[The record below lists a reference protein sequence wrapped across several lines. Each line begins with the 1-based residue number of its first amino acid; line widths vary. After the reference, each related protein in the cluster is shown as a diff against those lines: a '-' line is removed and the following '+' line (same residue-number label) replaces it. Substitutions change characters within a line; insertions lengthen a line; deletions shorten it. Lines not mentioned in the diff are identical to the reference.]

1 MTETLP
7 TRGQLE
13 RQISQKLQAFYRNRL
28 GHQPSKITCQ
38 LFDQK
43 LAIIIEESIT
53 QAEQIL
59 VKEGKKELAEQ
70 VHSQLDDA
78 IQPELKQVVEEIIKV
93 KIIDLLSDATL
104 QTGRTGMIAVLDQ
117 TPQVRNPDT
126 IPKVKS

>member
-1 MTETLP
+1 MIENLP

-13 RQISQKLQAFYRNRL
+13 RQISQKIQAFYRSRL
-28 GHQPSKITCQ
+28 GHQPSKVSCQ

-59 VKEGKKELAEQ
+59 VQEGKKELAEE
-70 VHSQLDDA
+70 VHSHLDDA
-78 IQPELKQVVEEIIKV
+78 IQPELKQLVEEIIQV

-117 TPQVRNPDT
+117 TPQVRNPDS

>member
-13 RQISQKLQAFYRNRL
+13 RQISQKIQAFYRNRL
-28 GHQPSKITCQ
+28 GHQPSKVTCQ

-59 VKEGKKELAEQ
+59 VQEGKKELAEE

-78 IQPELKQVVEEIIKV
+78 IQPELKQVVEEIINV
-93 KIIDLLSDATL
+93 KIIDLLSDATF

-126 IPKVKS
+126 IPKVRS